1 MVVTLEEGVHFRFS
15 VTRRRFPRR
24 MIYRNVEMFLGSEL
38 AAYTGQDNGRIYRNP
53 EVRLNRILLT
63 SNIRD
68 QLRIQVIFTK
78 QKIVNKVN
86 NFWTPH
92 PPVLS
97 ILNITSS
104 NFLIYV
110 FFTPPTPPFSLL
122 SMISNVT
129 LLLFLMTRRDTA
141 FLETERTWCPHTL
154 LS

>member
-68 QLRIQVIFTK
+68 QLRIQGHSLPRNRTYLVPTHT
-78 QKIVNKVN
+78 VELRARW
-86 NFWTPH
+86 NFNRILAFPAIL
-92 PPVLS
+92 VLV
-97 ILNITSS
+97 LV
-104 NFLIYV
+104 LV
-110 FFTPPTPPFSLL
+110 LL
-122 SMISNVT
+122 WSD
-129 LLLFLMTRRDTA
+129 F
-141 FLETERTWCPHTL
+141 
-154 LS
+154 